1 MRAVVLAGQDG
12 AWEAGPRSAAELEEA
27 ATHFERA
34 AALHPAPVAKAE
46 LAVKAAWC
54 CHQAVVLS

>member
-1 MRAVVLAGQDG
+1 MRAMVLSGKCA
-12 AWEAGPRSAAELEEA
+12 AWEAGPRSAAELKRA

-46 LAVKAAWC
+46 LAGKANWC
-54 CHQAVVLS
+54 RRQVEAM